1 MAVVVHI
8 SVLVC
13 YHECLSNF
21 ISLCSLVWSHVCY
34 CFLSPIVMNPNAI
47 SYCHCVWSHIYI
59 YRYQCCDAI
68 SRIRS
73 VCLLSR
79 PWLYIYTSVFT
90 VRFLVSWFR
99 VYIYLYIYH
108 LLPWSWF
115 WEYIYLY
122 IYQLL
127 PWILIQY
134 SYMSEY
140 RYTNVLTVT
149 HWVPYIYIYIYIG
162 VLLNIYLWGS
172 LSAWLYFTYG
182 CTYILHLM
190 LWLQFISGTHW
201 HAPVSICMYLYIS

>member
-1 MAVVVHI
+1 MDLGDFNPILIAWKSSWHYSCSFLFLFLFFFLYMAVVVHI

-90 VRFLVSWFR
+90 VRFLVSWFG
-99 VYIYLYIYH
+99 VY
-108 LLPWSWF
+108 
-115 WEYIYLY
+115 
-122 IYQLL
+122 
-127 PWILIQY
+127 
-134 SYMSEY
+134 
-140 RYTNVLTVT
+140 TC
-149 HWVPYIYIYIYIG
+149 IYITYCHD
-162 VLLNIYLWGS
+162 LDSENIYTCI
-172 LSAWLYFTYG
+172 LSITAMNFDSVLIYVW
-182 CTYILHLM
+182 I
-190 LWLQFISGTHW
+190 
-201 HAPVSICMYLYIS
+201 

>member
-99 VYIYLYIYH
+99 VYIYIYI
-108 LLPWSWF
+108 LV
-115 WEYIYLY
+115 YISLTAM
-122 IYQLL
+122 
-127 PWILIQY
+127 ILIL
-134 SYMSEY
+134 
-140 RYTNVLTVT
+140 R
-149 HWVPYIYIYIYIG
+149 IYIL
-162 VLLNIYLWGS
+162 V
-172 LSAWLYFTYG
+172 
-182 CTYILHLM
+182 
-190 LWLQFISGTHW
+190 
-201 HAPVSICMYLYIS
+201 YISITAMNFDSVLIYVWI